1 MTTKEH
7 SAQQHQT
14 EINTLRF
21 EIENLETEINEFK
34 VHTHAKANNEKPL
47 NVLRRHRDEAK
58 AKLTDLQAAGK
69 DGWEGVKYGLKQTWM
84 TMKQRVANLT
94 ARLKS

>member
-69 DGWEGVKYGLKQTWM
+69 DGWEGVKYGLKHTWM
-84 TMKQRVANLT
+84 AMK
-94 ARLKS
+94 KSFAKITSGFTS